1 MYKCTECWAEYDKY
15 TTLCDRCIW
24 GRVEKYFPKKEKPE
38 NTMDKKQ
45 AIAFVKSL
53 SYKFWSDPS
62 IKSKLSQLQDLLK
75 KWLPEEWQSSMF

>member
-1 MYKCTECWAEYDKY
+1 
-15 TTLCDRCIW
+15 
-24 GRVEKYFPKKEKPE
+24 
-38 NTMDKKQ
+38 MDKKQ

-75 KWLPEEWQSSMF
+75 KWLPEEW